1 VEGEGFDNPR
11 HLAALG
17 AGLATGKIDRL
28 PLHAQHLGAAEP
40 AQCQPPASG
49 PLVGIGHAPEPDQ
62 LLRVPDGRPC
72 WRSQDASCGPLSSRA
87 LHGRDDPLAC
97 RHLGRDGPWRARRG
111 RRSPDLEPETD
122 GESEATH
129 AAVVALAKEIIGAF
143 WVPTWTGN
151 RIESEERLVQR
162 LDEAG

>member
-1 VEGEGFDNPR
+1 VRPAVKPSTPR
-11 HLAALG
+11 
-17 AGLATGKIDRL
+17 
-28 PLHAQHLGAAEP
+28 P
-40 AQCQPPASG
+40 
-49 PLVGIGHAPEPDQ
+49 
-62 LLRVPDGRPC
+62 GR
-72 WRSQDASCGPLSSRA
+72 
-87 LHGRDDPLAC
+87 PLAC